1 MPGKS
6 KKGGGLESSPV
17 YKKIK
22 PSGFKMKYK
31 HSAFPFKSSPA
42 KYNTQYTPPQSP
54 DVSSTGSTGSGN
66 YDLTE
71 NPYAAGPSTWIGG
84 AEAFEHKAKK
94 EAWEK
99 GGGAAGSAI
108 QDLDRR
114 VTNLGG

>member
-17 YKKIK
+17 YKKMK
-22 PSGFKMKYK
+22 PSGFKMKYE

-42 KYNTQYTPPQSP
+42 KYNTQYTPPPPSP
-54 DVSSTGSTGSGN
+54 DVSSTGGGSGR
-66 YDLTE
+66 YDLTGE
-71 NPYAAGPSTWIGG
+71 NPYAGGMKFGPD
-84 AEAFEHKAKK
+84 AFERKAKR

-99 GGGAAGSAI
+99 SGGAAGSAI